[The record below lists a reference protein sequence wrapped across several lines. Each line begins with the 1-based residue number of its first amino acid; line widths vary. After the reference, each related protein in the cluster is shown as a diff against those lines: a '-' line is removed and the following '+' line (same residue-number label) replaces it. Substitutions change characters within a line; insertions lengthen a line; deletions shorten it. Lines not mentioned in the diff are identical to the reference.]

1 MKKAHKRKMPSQN
14 DLSYFSSSH
23 IAPLFHCLKVR
34 RIIGDFGIPISI
46 LLSVIVDLLIPDTY
60 TQVPVL
66 KSKLFHTAVSSPPS
80 NSVCSDLLCLLIL
93 FIKYLPVIEAR
104 FLSECILECG

>member
-1 MKKAHKRKMPSQN
+1 MNKAHKRN
-14 DLSYFSSSH
+14 GIYFVIPPPH
-23 IAPLFHCLKVR
+23 IVPLFHCLKVR

-60 TQVPVL
+60 TQVKML
-66 KSKLFHTAVSSPPS
+66 KSTPFHSAMSSPTR
-80 NSVCSDLLCLLIL
+80 NSVYYDLLCLLIC
-93 FIKYLPVIEAR
+93 FIKYLPIIEAR

>member
-1 MKKAHKRKMPSQN
+1 MKAHKSKKTWPVIFCSTN
-14 DLSYFSSSH
+14 F
-23 IAPLFHCLKVR
+23 APLFHCLKVR

-60 TQVPVL
+60 TQVTGL
-66 KSKLFHTAVSSPPS
+66 KSDLTVMSSPP
-80 NSVCSDLLCLLIL
+80 NNTVCSDRLGLLIL